1 MSRQAVGLLLN
12 YLDARRSIRCIQSL
26 LDQGVSKVVVWDNSA
41 DGGISVDAIGA
52 AFDDDERLDIRTS
65 AANLGFSA
73 GVNRALEHC
82 AKFYSEAW
90 VLLINND
97 ARLLPGSLSKLVD
110 ALAVNPAA
118 KLAFP
123 NISHAGRVL
132 GQAYC
137 HRLTGL
143 LSWRPRHGFFPYAS
157 GCCMLIA
164 MDRIGLPLFDEDFF
178 MYGEDCELGWRL
190 FQQSAIVMH
199 VDETLVEHDGA
210 ASSGLGSQF
219 YETFM
224 VAAHLILARKLA
236 RNPFDACVL
245 HALRVFILVARA
257 LVRSIRF
264 HSFTPCKALWH
275 GARIAFGKR

>member
-1 MSRQAVGLLLN
+1 MSEQAVGLLLN
-12 YLDARRSIRCIQSL
+12 YRDAGCSIRCIQSL
-26 LDQGVSKVVVWDNSA
+26 LDQDVPKVVVWDNSA
-41 DGGISVDAIGA
+41 DGGMSAAAIRA
-52 AFDDDERLDIRTS
+52 AFDDDERLDIRIS

-73 GVNRALEHC
+73 GVNRALEYC
-82 AKFYSEAW
+82 LEFYSGTW

-97 ARLLPGSLSKLVD
+97 ARLLPGGFSKLVD
-110 ALAVNPAA
+110 ALAVNPAS

-123 NISHAGRVL
+123 NINHAGRIL

-143 LSWRPRHGFFPYAS
+143 LSWRPRRGFFSYAS

-164 MDRIGLPLFDEDFF
+164 TDRIRLPLFDEDFF

-190 FQQSAIVMH
+190 AQESAVVEH
-199 VDETLVEHDGA
+199 VNETLVEHEGA
-210 ASSGLGSQF
+210 VSSGLGSPF
-219 YETFM
+219 YETSM

-236 RNPFDACVL
+236 RTPLDLSVL
-245 HALRVFILVARA
+245 YVLRAIMLTTRA

-264 HSFTPCKALWH
+264 HSVTPYKALWH